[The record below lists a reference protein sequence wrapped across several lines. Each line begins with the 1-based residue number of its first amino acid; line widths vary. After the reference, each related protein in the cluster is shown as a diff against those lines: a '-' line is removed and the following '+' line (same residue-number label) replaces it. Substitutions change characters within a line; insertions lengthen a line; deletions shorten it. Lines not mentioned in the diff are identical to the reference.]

1 MSVEYPPATLRVA
14 PSAIPAVRSALQTTL
29 EEVRNHISLMQV
41 AALIEQP
48 WLGDSASHAV
58 YKLYNQHVMHAT
70 NGPFAALQAY
80 RDQLM
85 AAHDALAD
93 AENHYRATE
102 GDNSALWGR
111 T

>member
-14 PSAIPAVRSALQTTL
+14 PSAIPAVRTALQTTI
-29 EEVRNHISLMQV
+29 EEVKSHIGRMHS
-41 AALIEQP
+41 AAHINEP

-58 YKLYNQHVMHAT
+58 YKLYNQHVMHAA

-80 RDQLM
+80 RDQLV
-85 AAHDALAD
+85 AAHDALTD
-93 AENHYRATE
+93 VENQYRATE
-102 GDNSALWGR
+102 GDNSTLWGR

>member
-1 MSVEYPPATLRVA
+1 MSVEYPPATLRIA
-14 PSAIPAVRSALQTTL
+14 PNAIPAVRAAVQATID
-29 EEVRNHISLMQV
+29 EVRAHITRMQRDGFL
-41 AALIEQP
+41 AEP

-85 AAHDALAD
+85 ATHDALAD